1 MRISFRTL
9 SALCSIATIG
19 TLAVFASAFSQS
31 AYAASASELDQ
42 ALSPH
47 RAMVRTALAPRTG
60 SVNDS
65 GNTMQ
70 LASNSESPSCR
81 SLRMQAERARTGDP
95 SNVQRAPVPGT
106 WRDGRF
112 TMNGPGNIEYGERA
126 RIESRYMSECR

>member
-47 RAMVRTALAPRTG
+47 RAMVRTALAPQTG
-60 SVNDS
+60 SMNDS

-70 LASNSESPSCR
+70 LASNS
-81 SLRMQAERARTGDP
+81 
-95 SNVQRAPVPGT
+95 
-106 WRDGRF
+106 
-112 TMNGPGNIEYGERA
+112 
-126 RIESRYMSECR
+126 